1 MPTAA
6 KPPVLAA
13 FDEALREERGAS
25 SLAGVDEVGRGP
37 LAGPVV
43 AAAVILPRDA
53 SGLEGV
59 RDSKALSPARR
70 AALYRLIRARAVA
83 VGVGSASPEEITE
96 RNILQATFLAM
107 RRALTDLGARPDRLL
122 VDGDKVLPGWD
133 GPQEALVRGD
143 ARSLC
148 VAAASVVAKVVRD
161 RWMGRLDVRHPG
173 YGFARHKG
181 YGTADHYEALAR
193 LGASREHRPTFL
205 KSFHQP
211 SLSLDG

>member
-13 FDEALREERGAS
+13 FDEALRVERGAS

-53 SGLEGV
+53 AGLEGV

-70 AALYRLIRARAVA
+70 AELYRAIRARAVA

-96 RNILQATFLAM
+96 HNILQATFLAM
-107 RRALTDLGARPDRLL
+107 RRALSDMGTRPDRLL
-122 VDGDKVLPGWD
+122 VDGDKALPGWD

-181 YGTADHYEALAR
+181 YGTSDHYEALAR
-193 LGASREHRPTFL
+193 LGVSREHRPTFL

-211 SLSLDG
+211 TLRLDG

>member
-13 FDEALREERGAS
+13 FDEALRVERGAS

-53 SGLEGV
+53 AGLEGV

-70 AALYRLIRARAVA
+70 AELYRVIRARAVA
-83 VGVGSASPEEITE
+83 VGVGSASPGEITE
-96 RNILQATFLAM
+96 HNILQATFLAM
-107 RRALTDLGARPDRLL
+107 RRALADLGGRPDRLL

-161 RWMGRLDVRHPG
+161 RWMGRLDVRFPG

-181 YGTADHYEALAR
+181 YGTADHYEALTR
-193 LGASREHRPTFL
+193 LGVSREHRPTFL
-205 KSFHQP
+205 KSFP
-211 SLSLDG
+211 RPPGRLDG